1 MDPGVVFVAPNEE
14 NADDEVSFLTISE
27 NKLFHKIS

>member
-14 NADDEVSFLTISE
+14 NADDEVSEVFKNIKFSV
-27 NKLFHKIS
+27 